1 MSKNKKILL
10 FCLPAILISV
20 LFGFNAQ
27 ARITNSASAFF
38 NYATGILYPLASTD
52 DFMVGS
58 SGATTTAPLFVDSSK
73 STTYSPKISAVS
85 VCVGG
90 DCKTAWPSGAGG
102 SDAWSTSSP
111 NVYLDGNFK
120 RVGIGDTTPNYALE
134 IGSSSDLGFFNI
146 GSNYTVRPNGA
157 ILHSGMITNKVSL
170 FEAIGTSITKGDP
183 SCNSADYT
191 DLLSSRMGITMT
203 NHGIAYY
210 QCGDAASYVY
220 ANTAASSTAFAYEI
234 GTNDYVYYTNTNQY
248 PVFRDCYL
256 DAIAYLSIPANQN
269 KKTARDATMV
279 YGGVWAD
286 NSSSYGIG
294 RQTTASGATATT
306 TVYGKDV
313 LVSVMTTNSNAATA
327 DLYIDGVFNQS
338 VIFQGTGSVT
348 TQQGRAYL
356 PKMIIVRGLTGSVHE
371 IELRKTNA
379 DGTMYLNWIAGSGS
393 GQWEKN
399 GPRVYALNIPMGT
412 TAANWS
418 KVSEFNRMIENNVS
432 TIASMGFN
440 VSMLDLAGS
449 LSVVDNVDVHGVHPN
464 CNGHYRIANML
475 EAQMNEAESQAS
487 KQISALPIP
496 NIKWS
501 PSTMQFFTDNANS
514 WGERARLT
522 EAGKFGIA
530 TTSPASMLAV
540 EGDMDIGAG
549 YHYKIGGAD
558 LSIANLGGGADLT
571 SGTGLTITNGT
582 GVLIG
587 AASIGIASGYNL
599 PTSATTSQ
607 WDGFYNTPSSRITA
621 GASCAWSGNTFNC
634 SGEGTTYTAAGTLLN
649 LTGSAFNVKEGT
661 LTNNKACTYVTGT
674 GLVCNSDY
682 IGLGSLS
689 SSATGL
695 TYNNGTGAFSW
706 TSGYEGFLSTS
717 KTKYDAMIAAST
729 TLPYITAIPKTRKFT
744 IASSTLAT
752 MWPQSNTASSTVCL
766 APIEWDV
773 TPTDLVCYLNGG
785 ASPTARISLGTTT
798 SIFSNK
804 ADVTGAV
811 ASTTLSVNNQ
821 FSVNE
826 KLCVTIGAVNN
837 NPDSLAC
844 YAK

>member
-1 MSKNKKILL
+1 MNLNKIKIFL
-10 FCLPAILISV
+10 ALIFLAV
-20 LFGFNAQ
+20 AGLM
-27 ARITNSASAFF
+27 
-38 NYATGILYPLASTD
+38 ATGCSQRGSGENVGGFQAPSLFKLVSNKFIVPIKD
-52 DFMVGS
+52 DWTIGS
-58 SGATTTAPLFVDSSK
+58 STQKVK
-73 STTYSPKISAVS
+73 SISAASSS
-85 VCVGG
+85 VGELSVDTVCLGA
-90 DCKTAWPSGAGG
+90 DCRTSWPVGAGG
-102 SDAWSTSSP
+102 TDAWATSSP
-111 NVYLDGNFK
+111 NVYLNSPFTS
-120 RVGIGDTTPNYALE
+120 VGIGTNNPGYALA
-134 IGSSSDLGFFNI
+134 IANSVGSGYLNI
-146 GSNYTVRPNGA
+146 GTNYTIRPNGA
-157 ILHSGMITNKVSL
+157 ILHSGMVTNKVSL

-183 SCNSADYT
+183 SCNSGDYT
-191 DLLSSRMGITMT
+191 DLLSSRMGTTIT

-269 KKTARDATMV
+269 KKTARDATII

-294 RQTTASGATATT
+294 RQTTANGATATT

-327 DLYIDGVFNQS
+327 NLYIDGVLNQA
-338 VIFQGTGSVT
+338 VTFQGAGTVT

-356 PKMIIVRGLTGSVHE
+356 PKMIVVRGLTGTVHE
-371 IELRKTNA
+371 IELRKTND
-379 DGTMYLNWIAGSGS
+379 DGTMYLNWVAGSGS

-412 TAANWS
+412 TAANWA
-418 KVSEFNRMIENNVS
+418 KVSEFNRMIENNIS
-432 TIASMGFN
+432 LIASMGFN
-440 VSMLDLAGS
+440 VSMVDLAGS

-475 EAQMNEAESQAS
+475 EAQMNEASSQAS
-487 KQISALPIP
+487 KQMAALPIP
-496 NIKWS
+496 NIKWD
-501 PSTMQFFTDNANS
+501 PTFFKIYTQDSSNS
-514 WGERARLT
+514 WAERLGIT
-522 EAGKFGIA
+522 SAGYVGIG
-530 TTSPASMLAV
+530 TTSPTATLSV
-540 EGDMDIGAG
+540 EGNINVAAG
-549 YHYKIGGAD
+549 SNFTIGGTA
-558 LSIANLGGGADLT
+558 LPI
-571 SGTGLTITNGT
+571 
-582 GVLIG
+582 
-587 AASIGIASGYNL
+587 
-599 PTSATTSQ
+599 PTSASTTQ

-634 SGEGTTYTAAGTLLN
+634 SGEGTTYTAAGSLLQ
-649 LTGSAFNVKEGT
+649 LSESAFSVKEGT

-674 GLVCNSDY
+674 GLVCNSDIPSTASTTSWEAVKTK
-682 IGLGSLS
+682 IGLTDLS
-689 SSATGL
+689 CSATGI
-695 TYNNGTGAFSW
+695 TYTNTTGAFSW

-798 SIFSNK
+798 SVFSNK